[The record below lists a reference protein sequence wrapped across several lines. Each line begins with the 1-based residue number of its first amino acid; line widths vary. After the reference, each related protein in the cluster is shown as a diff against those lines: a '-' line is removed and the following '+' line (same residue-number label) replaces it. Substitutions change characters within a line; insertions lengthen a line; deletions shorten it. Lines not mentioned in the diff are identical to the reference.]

1 MEIENLLH
9 TAKAAALVGLHPET
23 LRRLNNRG
31 LLPAKRDWRGHRVF
45 CVLDLLKLKAQR
57 QRLNEDERPHGI

>member
-1 MEIENLLH
+1 MEKQNH
-9 TAKAAALVGLHPET
+9 FYCARAAEFVGLHPET

-45 CVLDLLKLKAQR
+45 DVADLLKLKSER
-57 QRLNEDERPHGI
+57 ERLTDIEK

>member
-1 MEIENLLH
+1 MQDYFH
-9 TAKAAALVGLHPET
+9 TAKAAVFLGLHPET

-45 CVLDLLKLKAQR
+45 YIGDLLKLKCER
-57 QRLNEDERPHGI
+57 EKLIEDVRDR